1 MRKHTQAAMPAPRLE
16 PARFQQR
23 LLDWFDRHGRHDL
36 PWQTPRTPYRVW
48 VSEIM
53 LQQTQV
59 ATVIGYFE
67 RFMKRFPTLAAL
79 AKAEQDEVLH
89 LWTGLGYYARA
100 RNLHKA
106 AQVVVEEYDGDLPL
120 ASVEALTVL
129 PGIGRS
135 TAGAIIAQSTGQRA
149 VMLDGNVKRT
159 LTRLHAVEGWP
170 GKPQVERKLWA
181 LADDYTPETRLAD
194 YTQAMMDLGATL
206 CKRGAPDCA
215 LCPFNDVCLAHA
227 RGEERRYPESKPKKA
242 VPTRQTLMLML
253 DDGQGR
259 IWLEQRPPAGL
270 WGGLWCLPQFDT
282 QQQLNDW
289 LETYA
294 KAPERESPRPEFTHV
309 FSHFRLQITP
319 QPAHC
324 DGLDA
329 VREGGTWYDVHNPP
343 VLGLAAPVKRLLAE
357 FAAEQ
362 APFRLTASPA
372 EPSALAPLDSTDGHA

>member
-1 MRKHTQAAMPAPRLE
+1 MGKHTQAAMPAPRLE
-16 PARFQQR
+16 PRLFQQR
-23 LLDWFDRHGRHDL
+23 LLGWFEHHGRHDL
-36 PWQTPRTPYRVW
+36 PWQMSRTPYRVW

-67 RFMKRFPTLAAL
+67 RFMARFPTLAAL
-79 AKAEQDEVLH
+79 AGAEQDAVLH

-106 AQVVVEEYDGDLPL
+106 AQVVVAEHGGELPL
-120 ASVEALTVL
+120 ASVDALTAL

-170 GKPQVERKLWA
+170 GRPQVERKLWA
-181 LADDYTPETRLAD
+181 LSDYYTPDAALAD

-206 CKRGAPDCA
+206 CKRGTPDCA
-215 LCPFNDVCLAHA
+215 RCPFADVCLAHA
-227 RGEERRYPESKPKKA
+227 RGEERRYPEPKPRKA
-242 VPTRQTLMLML
+242 VPTRHTLMLML
-253 DDGQGR
+253 HDGAGHV
-259 IWLEQRPPAGL
+259 WLELRPPSGL
-270 WGGLWCLPQFDT
+270 WGGLWSLPQFDT

-294 KAPERESPRPEFTHV
+294 KAPEREPPPPEFTHV
-309 FSHFRLQITP
+309 FSHFRLQIAP
-319 QPAHC
+319 QPARC
-324 DGLDA
+324 DGLGA
-329 VREGGTWYDVHNPP
+329 VREGGVWYNVHQPP
-343 VLGLAAPVKRLLAE
+343 ALGLAAPVKRLLTE
-357 FAAEQ
+357 LAAQ
-362 APFRLTASPA
+362 
-372 EPSALAPLDSTDGHA
+372 LA